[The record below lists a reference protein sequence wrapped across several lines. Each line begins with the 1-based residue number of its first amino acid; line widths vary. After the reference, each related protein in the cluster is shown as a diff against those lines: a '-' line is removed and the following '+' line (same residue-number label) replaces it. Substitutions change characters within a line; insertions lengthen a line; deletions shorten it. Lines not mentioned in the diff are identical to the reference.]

1 MVETRIRIFWHIFR
15 CEMAKHSLVMNQ
27 ILTRHC
33 PAVMKLIWKLVSSSE
48 LNGSLVSC
56 FFEEMCFMA
65 LESLFFISILD
76 EYESS
81 VKYCERQRPLTPPVY
96 NEARVNETPVPN
108 LNQPAIDDSFNSD
121 ANSTECSAVANSNAF
136 GNSADDDEQAA
147 GDIFN
152 STARENS
159 ADNDKQAAGSES
171 VSAIEEGSSTVGN
184 ITDNNGQAAG
194 FEEVLVNETGELN
207 TMVKQEDPL
216 ELVNDIDDG
225 NSELNALTSVQFE
238 VVDEDLAMFY
248 ESKHSFKPKATSLM
262 FKSDDAFSGSI
273 PFKPYV
279 SFL

>member
-15 CEMAKHSLVMNQ
+15 CEMAKYSLVMNR
-27 ILTRHC
+27 ILARHC
-33 PAVMKLIWKLVSSSE
+33 PAVMKLIWKLVSSAE

-56 FFEEMCFMA
+56 FFKEMCFMA

-81 VKYCERQRPLTPPVY
+81 VKYCDRQRRLTPPVY
-96 NEARVNETPVPN
+96 NEARVNEKPVPN
-108 LNQPAIDDSFNSD
+108 SNQPAIDDSFN
-121 ANSTECSAVANSNAF
+121 VF
-136 GNSADDDEQAA
+136 GNSVEDDEQAA

-152 STARENS
+152 SDADSIECSSTVEDTSARENS
-159 ADNDKQAAGSES
+159 ADDDEQAACSEI
-171 VSAIEEGSSTVGN
+171 VSATEEGASTVGN
-184 ITDNNGQAAG
+184 VTDNNGQAAG
-194 FEEVLVNETGELN
+194 FEEVLVNETDELN

-225 NSELNALTSVQFE
+225 NSELNELTSVQFE

-248 ESKHSFKPKATSLM
+248 ESKNSFKPKATSLV

-273 PFKPYV
+273 PFKSYPK
-279 SFL
+279 